1 MVTKETIDKYEKA
14 LNRKLTDKEIV
25 RLGEI
30 EEFYEKARIQFII
43 IHRVNNYAYDT
54 CIRVFDEMEKRNLIR
69 FKAKFIYKKLEKIWH
84 DYTETMRRNL
94 EYSVYCMLQDNF
106 TLATDAVQPYVGGV
120 INAVRDYLISKGVRD
135 TMFVAEAE
143 TSIQMLK
150 ICTHSYRQF
159 FVDFKKECGV
169 DFANDF
175 KYANMEEFNALFVQL
190 CEHLHLVSGY
200 DVFQSNRVQQ
210 RWNKMMTVI
219 RDEDIMDEAATKALH
234 LNPAIEEKYNE
245 GLKAIER
252 EQMEAKVSE
261 LADKFKIS
269 KLK

>member
-1 MVTKETIDKYEKA
+1 MVTEATIATYENVLK
-14 LNRKLTDKEIV
+14 RKLNEKEIV
-25 RLGEI
+25 RLGQI
-30 EEFYEKARIQFII
+30 EDFYDKARIQFII
-43 IHRVNNYAYDT
+43 IHRVNYYAYDT

-69 FKAKFIYKKLEKIWH
+69 FKAKLLYKKLDKIWH

-106 TLATDAVQPYVGGV
+106 TLTTDAVQPYIDGV

-135 TMFVAEAE
+135 TLFVAQAE

-169 DFANDF
+169 DFSNDF
-175 KYANMEEFNALFVQL
+175 KYANMEEFSATFVQL
-190 CEHLHLVSGY
+190 CGFLHLVSGY
-200 DVFQSNRVQQ
+200 DVFKSSMVQT
-210 RWNKMMTVI
+210 RWNRMMAVI
-219 RDEDIMDEAATKALH
+219 RDEDIMDKAAAKALH
-234 LNPAIEEKYNE
+234 LNPTIEEKYFE
-245 GLKAIER
+245 DIQAIEHKNL
-252 EQMEAKVSE
+252 EEKVSQ